1 MLQKLKKLMLRFVI
15 IYVVLMASV
24 AYFKGTFEGAF
35 DPILSFVNGYQDT
48 ASMQYAEHQ
57 GLSNQT
63 EVDQHR
69 AYKLFLEN
77 VFENEVVVKDSTI
90 KDAVEFIN
98 AGSKS
103 PGYDVVGSFHI
114 STLTGGDKRGSPDN
128 FYFTDPKTESD
139 VKISSPLWLFWS
151 SDKSSEHPGKLQIS
165 PERLVGTDGNIDSS
179 ELKVAKVEALI
190 RVNEVSVWSL
200 PRVELRILSFTVDQ
214 KEAES
219 ERKNVAK
226 AAAEMQR
233 KRRNFVLEQR
243 CLSLASA
250 FKSCGLGASQDCI
263 NTQMGRGEA
272 SVARSLCRSGKPLYD
287 ADGARWTK

>member
-1 MLQKLKKLMLRFVI
+1 
-15 IYVVLMASV
+15 MASF

-35 DPILSFVNGYQDT
+35 DPIVSFVNGYQDT
-48 ASMQYAEHQ
+48 ESMRYARDQ

-77 VFENEVVVKDSTI
+77 VFENEVAVETSAI

-98 AGSKS
+98 ADRKS
-103 PGYDVVGSFHI
+103 PGYDVIGSFQI
-114 STLTGGDKRGSPDN
+114 STLTDGEYGDNLK
-128 FYFTDPKTESD
+128 FYFTDPKTNSGLE
-139 VKISSPLWLFWS
+139 VFSPQWLKWS
-151 SDKSSEHPGKLQIS
+151 FDKSVEHPGKLRIP
-165 PERLVGTDGNIDSS
+165 PELLVGTDGNIDSA

-190 RVNEVSVWSL
+190 RVKQVSVWSP

-219 ERKNVAK
+219 ERKMVAK
-226 AAAEMQR
+226 AAEEAER
-233 KRRNFVLEQR
+233 GRRNFRLEQR
-243 CLSLASA
+243 CLSYAAA

-263 NTQMGRGEA
+263 NTQMGRAAA
-272 SVARSLCRSGKPLYD
+272 SVARSICTRSGKPLYD
-287 ADGARWTK
+287 SKGERWAK